1 MGDENC
7 QNLLLM
13 VVSYPCRRIGVDQV
27 VEVHQVQQ
35 QQQRPMLELVQ
46 IWRLPSS
53 LTPSLASCTTF
64 LPCLACT
71 APAGLHKSHKYNT
84 SLFIGIFCCIL
95 QTSILPNPPL
105 PSLLAC
111 EKSESKSEWEQEDI
125 LQLLHHIF
133 KPFGFNASLSTICQ
147 SWKSKTFFTI
157 RVTHSSTT
165 PKAGAKV
172 CLD

>member
-35 QQQRPMLELVQ
+35 QQRPMLELVQ

-53 LTPSLASCTTF
+53 LTPSLATCTTF
-64 LPCLACT
+64 LPCT
-71 APAGLHKSHKYNT
+71 APAGLHTSHKYNT

-105 PSLLAC
+105 PSLLAMRGYPAATA
-111 EKSESKSEWEQEDI
+111 SHFQTLWVQRLPVNH
-125 LQLLHHIF
+125 LQTLEVKDFLCYH
-133 KPFGFNASLSTICQ
+133 
-147 SWKSKTFFTI
+147 
-157 RVTHSSTT
+157 
-165 PKAGAKV
+165 
-172 CLD
+172 

>member
-1 MGDENC
+1 MTDQIESLPRGTRNTTWVTRIART
-7 QNLLLM
+7 LLLV

-111 EKSESKSEWEQEDI
+111 EKSESKSE
-125 LQLLHHIF
+125 
-133 KPFGFNASLSTICQ
+133 
-147 SWKSKTFFTI
+147 
-157 RVTHSSTT
+157 
-165 PKAGAKV
+165 
-172 CLD
+172 

>member
-1 MGDENC
+1 MSEDRG
-7 QNLLLM
+7 
-13 VVSYPCRRIGVDQV
+13 DQV

-35 QQQRPMLELVQ
+35 RQRPMLELVQ

-53 LTPSLASCTTF
+53 LTPSLATCTTF

-71 APAGLHKSHKYNT
+71 AQAGLHTSHKYNT
-84 SLFIGIFCCIL
+84 SLFIRIFCCVL
-95 QTSILPNPPL
+95 QNPLTSILPNPPL

-111 EKSESKSEWEQEDI
+111 EKSEPKSELEQEGI

-133 KPFGFNASLSTICQ
+133 TPFGFNASLSTICKR
-147 SWKSKTFFTI
+147 WKSETFFAI

-165 PKAGAKV
+165 PKARAKV